1 MYFCSRRCCSAVV
14 CGNIYFLLILY
25 ILEGICKYNFFKR
38 DFLCK
43 FVLLMA
49 AMAGNKVYI
58 FDLGGVLLDL
68 DVERSFGALAGL
80 GMNTA
85 LLTEK
90 NCLVNEMIQRFD
102 MGDVEEDAFFEY
114 IASCLPASGLSG
126 DALRQRLACAWN
138 MMLGGIAPEK
148 LRVISGLRSRGSRV
162 VMLSNTNIA
171 HWPRIEEIF
180 VEAAGQKPDELFD
193 ALYLS
198 FRMHKRKPC
207 AEIFHELL
215 HGEAAAAGDCIFFD
229 DSAENCEAAQR
240 LGIKSVLVKRNASWK
255 GLFDVIER

>member
-1 MYFCSRRCCSAVV
+1 
-14 CGNIYFLLILY
+14 
-25 ILEGICKYNFFKR
+25 
-38 DFLCK
+38 
-43 FVLLMA
+43 MA
-49 AMAGNKVYI
+49 AMAGKKVYI

-80 GMNTA
+80 GMNPA

-90 NCLVNEMIQRFD
+90 DCLVNEMIQRFD
-102 MGDVEEDAFFEY
+102 KGDVEEDAFFGY
-114 IASCLPASGLSG
+114 IASCLPASGLAG
-126 DALRQRLACAWN
+126 KALRERLADAWN

-148 LRVISGLRSRGSRV
+148 LRVISELRSRGDRV

-180 VEAAGQKPDELFD
+180 VEAAGKGPSEIFD

-198 FRMHKRKPC
+198 FRMHERKPC

-215 HGEAAAAGDCIFFD
+215 HDEDVAAGDCIFFD

-240 LGIKSVLVKRNASWK
+240 LGIKSVLVKRNASWN
-255 GLFDVIER
+255 GLFDGIEQ